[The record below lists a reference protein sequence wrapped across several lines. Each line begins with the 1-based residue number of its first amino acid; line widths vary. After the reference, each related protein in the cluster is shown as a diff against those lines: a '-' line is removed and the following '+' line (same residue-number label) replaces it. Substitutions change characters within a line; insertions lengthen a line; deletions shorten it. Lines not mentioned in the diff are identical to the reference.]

1 MTADERD
8 PERTAP
14 SLRAAVYTD
23 YVYRRD
29 GDRVFAERAFALFL
43 ARAGAELARLVVV
56 GRLDPAPGRW
66 HYRLP
71 DTTEFVAL
79 PYYARL
85 SAMREASI
93 TIVESL
99 RRFWRVLEGVDVVW
113 LLGPHPLAFA
123 FAALARMRGRRVVL
137 GVRQDMPRYVA
148 MRHPGSRGLR
158 LAAGALE
165 HGFRALARSVPVIVV
180 GPELA
185 RHYARARRMLELHVS
200 LMREADVASPA
211 MFEARRYDGA
221 LQLLSVGRLAAEKNP
236 LLLADVLARLTQ
248 DADDGDWRLLICGEG
263 PLEGELRERLR
274 SLGVERR
281 AELLG
286 YLPIHGGLMDRYRAV
301 NAFLHISWTE
311 GMPQVLLEAF
321 AAGTPVVATAV
332 GGVPEAAGD
341 AALLIP
347 PGDADAA
354 ASALA
359 RLAAEPELRRDLV
372 NRGIER
378 VRGRTLEA
386 ESARVARFLAD
397 PDGSVP
403 AG

>member
-29 GDRVFAERAFALFL
+29 GDSVFAERAFALFL

-85 SAMREASI
+85 SAMREVSI

-185 RHYARARRMLELHVS
+185 RHYARARRVLELHVS
-200 LMREADVASPA
+200 LVREADVASPA

-236 LLLADVLARLTQ
+236 LLLADVLAELRRR
-248 DADDGDWRLLICGEG
+248 DPRWRLVVCGEG
-263 PLEGELRERLR
+263 PLEPVLAERMRALDLERHTELRGYIPLDAGLLDLYR
-274 SLGVERR
+274 SS
-281 AELLG
+281 
-286 YLPIHGGLMDRYRAV
+286 H
-301 NAFLHISWTE
+301 AFLHVSLTE
-311 GMPQVLLEAF
+311 GVPQVLYEAF
-321 AAGTPVVATAV
+321 AARLPVVATDV
-332 GGVPEAAGD
+332 GGVAEAAGEAALLVPPGSAAAAADALEHVAAD
-341 AALLIP
+341 AALRRRLTEA
-347 PGDADAA
+347 GAARARTTTLDAEA
-354 ASALA
+354 
-359 RLAAEPELRRDLV
+359 
-372 NRGIER
+372 ER
-378 VRGRTLEA
+378 VA
-386 ESARVARFLAD
+386 AFLA
-397 PDGSVP
+397 G
-403 AG
+403 AAT